1 MKKEKF
7 LWIIMG
13 VVVVTA
19 VILKLSS
26 KEDDWRCENGAW
38 IRHGNPRIAAPT
50 SPCGQIE
57 KVVSEFIP
65 ASTEIVSDDNVVAS
79 SEIIITQPQPD
90 QLVSS
95 PLNISGF
102 AKGTWFFE
110 ANIPV
115 KLLDAQSQVITALGG
130 QAQGDWMTENMVPFQ
145 ATLNF
150 MTTATSGYLVV
161 SRDNPSGL
169 PENEESFQIPVKFKQ

>member
-7 LWIIMG
+7 LWIIVG
-13 VVVVTA
+13 VVVITA
-19 VILKLSS
+19 VILKLSF
-26 KEDDWRCENGAW
+26 KEDDWRCENGVW
-38 IRHGNPRIAAPT
+38 VRHGNPRAAAPT
-50 SPCGQIE
+50 SSCGQIE
-57 KVVSEFIP
+57 KAVSELIST
-65 ASTEIVSDDNVVAS
+65 STEVVLDDNIVNN
-79 SEIIITQPQPD
+79 SEVIITRPQPD

-95 PLNISGF
+95 PLDISGF

-130 QAQGDWMTENMVPFQ
+130 QAQDDWMTENMVPFQ

-150 MTTATSGYLVV
+150 TTIATSGYLVV
-161 SRDNPSGL
+161 SKDNPSGL
-169 PENEESFQIPVKFKQ
+169 PENEGSFQIPVKFK